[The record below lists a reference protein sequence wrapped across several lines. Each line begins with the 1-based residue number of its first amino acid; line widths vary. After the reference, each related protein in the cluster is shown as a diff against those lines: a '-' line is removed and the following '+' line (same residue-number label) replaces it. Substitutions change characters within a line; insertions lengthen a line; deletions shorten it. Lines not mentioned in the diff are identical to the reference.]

1 MPMDLAQL
9 EQMVNWLDEE
19 RRKDKE
25 EIARLRQR
33 LEEQL
38 RDSDRWVE
46 KVQELEARLAAA
58 QTQLAKVAQLS
69 EAMDRYKEE
78 IAELVDQAEKKQ
90 VAAQRDV
97 ERARL
102 LEREAQTRSLGEL
115 RKEMESLS
123 QMADA
128 LEARRTEEQRLNQA
142 LLELRKSFMD
152 VQAEFQERSHEIRVI
167 EERHTHDAKRIAQ
180 LQETTTELLRR
191 TESQETKGQIL
202 EDALR
207 KAEQRVLVLEQTRD
221 DLRAQQS
228 EFVEAQQLREAQRKR
243 QMDDWGKAFEDYQKT
258 MKTFAATMQ
267 VYKDFYDKNRHALEE
282 LEKLQTHL
290 SQRQAELAEL
300 QRLSEER
307 QKGRLQEWGEENE
320 KRWKAEA
327 LKAEHAWNEQ
337 HRKNEAMAK
346 RLDELEKR
354 ARDAASDMDSLVRT
368 MDTVIGGQLSLFHQ
382 WQEGLD
388 EIEAGRRK
396 RSSTKSSE
404 E

>member
-1 MPMDLAQL
+1 MPMDLAQV

-25 EIARLRQR
+25 ETARLRQR

-38 RDSDRWVE
+38 RDSERWVV

-58 QTQLAKVAQLS
+58 QTQLAKLAQL
-69 EAMDRYKEE
+69 EQAMDRFKEE
-78 IAELVDQAEKKQ
+78 MGALVETAEQKQ

-102 LEREAQTRSLGEL
+102 LEREAQTRAVAGL
-115 RKEMESLS
+115 RKELEALP
-123 QMADA
+123 QITDA

-142 LLELRKSFMD
+142 LLELRKSFLD
-152 VQAEFQERSHEIRVI
+152 VQAEFQSRSHEIRAI

-191 TESQETKGQIL
+191 TEDQATKGQIL

-221 DLRAQQS
+221 DLRVQQS
-228 EFVEAQQLREAQRKR
+228 EFMEAQQLREAQRKR
-243 QMDDWGKAFEDYQKT
+243 QMGDWGKDFEDNQKA

-267 VYKDFYDKNRHALEE
+267 VYKDFYDKNRHALES
-282 LEKLQTHL
+282 LEQLQTHL

-307 QKGRLQEWGEENE
+307 QKKRLQEWGEDNE

-327 LKAEHAWNEQ
+327 LKVEHAWNEQ
-337 HRKNEAMAK
+337 QRKNEAAAK

-354 ARDAASDMDSLVRT
+354 ARGAASDMDSLVQI
-368 MDTVIGGQLSLFHQ
+368 MDAVIAGQLGLFHQ

-388 EIEAGRRK
+388 DLSAGRKK
-396 RSSTKSSE
+396 RSSTPSE
-404 E
+404 G

>member
-1 MPMDLAQL
+1 MPMDLAQI

-33 LEEQL
+33 LQEQQQ
-38 RDSDRWVE
+38 DADRWVE
-46 KVQELEARLAAA
+46 KVQELEGRLADA
-58 QTQLAKVAQLS
+58 QTQLAKVAQLGQ
-69 EAMDRYKEE
+69 AMDGFKEE
-78 IAELVDQAEKKQ
+78 IVALVDEAEQKQ

-102 LEREAQTRSLGEL
+102 LEREAQTRAVAEL

-123 QMADA
+123 QMADV

-142 LLELRKSFMD
+142 FLELRKSFLD
-152 VQAEFQERSHEIRVI
+152 IQATFEERSHEIRVM

-180 LQETTTELLRR
+180 LQETTAELLRR
-191 TESQETKGQIL
+191 TESQETKAQIL

-207 KAEQRVLVLEQTRD
+207 KAEQRVLMLEQTRD
-221 DLRAQQS
+221 DLRSQQL
-228 EFVEAQQLREAQRKR
+228 EFMEEQQLRDAQRKR
-243 QMDDWGKAFEDYQKT
+243 QMDDWSKAFDDYQKT
-258 MKTFAATMQ
+258 MKTFATTMQ

-290 SQRQAELAEL
+290 SQRQAELAEM

-307 QKGRLQEWGEENE
+307 QKTRLREWAEENE
-320 KRWKAEA
+320 KRWKAES

-337 HRKNEAMAK
+337 QRKNEAMAR
-346 RLDELEKR
+346 RLDALEKR
-354 ARDAASDMDSLVRT
+354 ARDAALDMDHLIQT
-368 MDTVIGGQLSLFHQ
+368 MDTVIAGQLSLFHQ

-388 EIEAGRRK
+388 EIEAGRKK
-396 RSSTKSSE
+396 RSSKSSE
-404 E
+404 G

>member
-1 MPMDLAQL
+1 MPMDLAQV

-38 RDSDRWVE
+38 QDSGRWVE

-58 QTQLAKVAQLS
+58 QTQLAKLAEVGK
-69 EAMDRYKEE
+69 AMDRFKEE
-78 IAELVDQAEKKQ
+78 IVALVETAEQKQ

-102 LEREAQTRSLGEL
+102 LEREAQTRAVAEL
-115 RKEMESLS
+115 RKELDALP
-123 QMADA
+123 QMTDA

-142 LLELRKSFMD
+142 ILELRKSFLD
-152 VQAEFQERSHEIRVI
+152 VQDKFQERSHEIRAI

-191 TESQETKGQIL
+191 TEDQATKGQVL

-207 KAEQRVLVLEQTRD
+207 KAEQRVLALEQTRD
-221 DLRAQQS
+221 DLRVQQA

-243 QMDDWGKAFEDYQKT
+243 QMDDWGKGFEEYQKT
-258 MKTFAATMQ
+258 MKTFANTMQ
-267 VYKDFYDKNRHALEE
+267 VYKDFYDKNRHALDS
-282 LEKLQTHL
+282 LEQLQTHL

-307 QKGRLQEWGEENE
+307 QKARLQEWAEDNE

-327 LKAEHAWNEQ
+327 LKTEHAWNEQ
-337 HRKNEAMAK
+337 QRKNEAMAK

-354 ARDAASDMDSLVRT
+354 ARDAASDMDGLIQT
-368 MDTVIGGQLSLFHQ
+368 MDAVIGGQLSLFHQ

-388 EIEAGRRK
+388 ELSAGRKK
-396 RSSTKSSE
+396 RSSSKSSE
-404 E
+404 G